1 MHLKRKEVSMSKRG
15 RHKNSRNTVLALNAS
30 YMPMAEIDR
39 RKAIRA
45 VATGRAQF
53 LTNFKTYETTS
64 YISSGQVLKAIVFNP
79 KHDRK
84 TAPRLV
90 GGIKGTRAILRRDGF
105 KCAYCGRKLKSKNG
119 TKDHVVPECQGGLT
133 TWGNL
138 VAACLDCNQRKGG
151 RTPEQAGMVLLW
163 KPTSPL
169 ASLMTKF
176 ERLVAEDV
184 A

>member
-1 MHLKRKEVSMSKRG
+1 MSKRG
-15 RHKNSRNTVLALNAS
+15 RYRHSRNTVLALNSS

-53 LTNFKTYETTS
+53 LTSFRTYETSTA
-64 YISSGQVLKAIVFNP
+64 IGSGQVLRAIVFNP

-84 TAPRLV
+84 ASPRFV

-119 TKDHVVPECQGGLT
+119 TKDHVIPECQGGPT

-151 RTPEQAGMVLLW
+151 RTPEQAGMMLLW

-169 ASLMTKF
+169 AVLMTKL
-176 ERLVAEDV
+176 ERLIAEDT